1 MMLKCF
7 NYYTRN
13 SGSILSLPK
22 LAFIKCDILTL
33 KFAHFLNL
41 VEVNHEA
48 FLVNT
53 HHKNESNMNTEY
65 YSSILEISKEFDFW
79 STSSLFIEEIVRELF
94 YPTL

>member
-1 MMLKCF
+1 MILKCF

-48 FLVNT
+48 FLVSVVHLNAFSAKNGPVVGTIEMHNT
-53 HHKNESNMNTEY
+53 HIMRDAQFVISHSTLRGDL
-65 YSSILEISKEFDFW
+65 IEID
-79 STSSLFIEEIVRELF
+79 
-94 YPTL
+94 